1 MRNPFAR
8 SAKKAKAS
16 QAANAIIADNAQ
28 TLAQA
33 EAGCNFRIT
42 AVQGNACKQL
52 RDMGFCE
59 SMEVKKLT
67 NGRNM
72 LCTVCGAKLALNRK
86 LADQIL
92 VCPA

>member
-1 MRNPFAR
+1 MK
-8 SAKKAKAS
+8 SAL
-16 QAANAIIADNAQ
+16 ANEILIDNAQTAQ

-33 EAGCNFRIT
+33 SVGCNFR
-42 AVQGNACKQL
+42 VQTLVGNACKQL

-59 SMEVKKLT
+59 SMEVKKHS

-72 LCTVCGAKLALNRK
+72 ICTVCGVKLALNRK
-86 LADQIL
+86 LADQIV